1 LWTLPYR
8 RELRRLNAEATVNE
22 SKLRQQS
29 LLEVRPSNP
38 LAKQVEEKALEL
50 LVQLLLVVLPAID
63 GGRRDEQDHA

>member
-1 LWTLPYR
+1 MLPYR

-22 SKLRQQS
+22 SKLRQLS